1 MNFLKYITSDI
12 KGGNYM
18 NKKLIIIITVL
29 LLALIAVIIVNNLK
43 GREVADVENYFT
55 ATVLENKRTSI
66 MVQPDEGQSELNSS
80 DKIVVRVAIDGAV
93 LDDLSEFVVGSKVKI
108 TYGGEIMESYP
119 AQINAYRV
127 EFAE

>member
-1 MNFLKYITSDI
+1 
-12 KGGNYM
+12 M

-29 LLALIAVIIVNNLK
+29 LLALIAVIIANNLK
-43 GREVADVENYFT
+43 NGEVADGEYYFT

-66 MVQPDEGQSELNSS
+66 VVRPDEGQSELNSS
-80 DKIVVRVAIDGAV
+80 DKIVVRVPIDGAV
-93 LDDLSEFVVGSKVKI
+93 LDDLSMFAVGSKVKI

-127 EFAE
+127 EIAE